1 MRVAT
6 LTLLA
11 CLGALGQDVL
21 PQDRG
26 ISGLAQTLRRLAS
39 PYRVLHIVAHPDDED
54 GPTLTYLSRGLGAE
68 VVIAAV
74 TRGESG
80 ANLVTSDFFDGPGI
94 LRTLEFRKAEQY
106 HGADLRFM
114 RLTNFVRLRGN
125 PCRV

>member
-6 LTLLA
+6 RTLLA
-11 CLGALGQDVL
+11 CLGTLGRDVL
-21 PQDRG
+21 PRDQG

-68 VVIAAV
+68 VVIAAI
-74 TRGESG
+74 TRGESA
-80 ANLVTSDFFDGPGI
+80 ANLATGDFFDAPGI

-106 HGADLRFM
+106 HGADLRFT